1 MALPD
6 LSGLLLHEGNPP
18 VPIGADADSDSDDDL
33 PLSKRAAR
41 FDIVNPNQFKQ
52 PRVVC
57 EARRQRK
64 TLVAKLLQH
73 RGSNQDKWG
82 KGAFDSQL
90 PFLEAVQF
98 LRQNTLYPR
107 KYKEIEDLRS
117 FQHWDSTALIS
128 AGVLCEELRAAADRL
143 AQVSMQGDKGYYV
156 RRDWSCK
163 RVFVIGDIHGSLH
176 SLLDILLD
184 MIEQGGFKT
193 DGSGLLADDVAVV
206 CLGDLLDRSPY
217 TLECLYVVLRLM
229 RENPDKC
236 VLTAGNHETDE
247 DQWEN
252 QNGTK
257 KEIVGEHKNTCPDD
271 AQSMLRRMKNVT
283 EKLPSSLIAKTPMG
297 TVQFNHGSFEEFYM
311 ASQQAL
317 DFLKFVQFEDGGDVI
332 PTVGSRTSSP
342 LQWGDVGIA
351 DLSPQEAQ
359 KRKRQGRPQLSA
371 LEVSAY
377 LKNMGMRMLVR
388 GHSDMAN
395 LSLLYREGT
404 TPSKALQEENAVD
417 IPPGKPEY
425 PIFGWTYQDPR
436 APENKHAQGNI
447 FVRNIHD
454 FTNQALYDMYT
465 LEQAHEAE
473 SFDKSLVTEEDENQD
488 LLSVTVAS
496 CPFSKPMAPTEMMS
510 CYLIVGV

>member
-6 LSGLLLHEGNPP
+6 LSGLQLHEDNPP
-18 VPIGADADSDSDDDL
+18 VRIGADDYDSDDDM

-41 FDIVNPNQFKQ
+41 FDMANPELFKQ
-52 PRVVC
+52 PKAEC
-57 EARRQRK
+57 EVRRPRK

-73 RGSNQDKWG
+73 RGSNQDAWG

-98 LRQNTLYPR
+98 LRQNTTYPTIH
-107 KYKEIEDLRS
+107 KEIENLRN
-117 FQHWDSTALIS
+117 FKHWDSTALIS
-128 AGVLCEELRAAADRL
+128 SGVLCGEMRAAAEEL
-143 AQVSMQGDKGYYV
+143 AKISMVPGKGYYV

-184 MIEQGGFKT
+184 MIEQDGFKK

-206 CLGDLLDRSPY
+206 FLGDLLDRSPY
-217 TLECLYVVLRLM
+217 TLECLYIVLRLL
-229 RENPDKC
+229 RENPDRC
-236 VLTAGNHETDE
+236 VLVAGNHETDK
-247 DQWEN
+247 DQWDSS
-252 QNGTK
+252 NGTRH
-257 KEIVGEHKNTCPDD
+257 EINGEHKNQCPDD
-271 AQSMLRRMKNVT
+271 AMTMMKRMEAVT

-297 TVQFNHGSFEEFYM
+297 TVQFNHGSFEDYYM
-311 ASQQAL
+311 ASQQAKDFL
-317 DFLKFVQFEDGGDVI
+317 DFVKFAPGGDVI
-332 PTVGSRTSSP
+332 PTIGSRDRSP

-351 DLSPQEAQ
+351 DISTQEAQ
-359 KRKRQGRPQLSA
+359 KRKWTGREFKSSI
-371 LEVSAY
+371 EVSAY
-377 LKNMGMRMLVR
+377 LKNMELRMLVR

-404 TPSKALQEENAVD
+404 EPSKALQEENAVD
-417 IPPGKPEY
+417 RPSGNPQY
-425 PIFGWTYQDPR
+425 SIFGHKYSDPR
-436 APENKHAQGNI
+436 AADNKHAQGNI
-447 FVRNIHD
+447 FVRNVFD
-454 FTNQALYDMYT
+454 FTNEALYDMYT
-465 LEQAHEAE
+465 LEEAHEAE
-473 SFDKSLVTEEDENQD
+473 SFDKSLVTQEDQNAD